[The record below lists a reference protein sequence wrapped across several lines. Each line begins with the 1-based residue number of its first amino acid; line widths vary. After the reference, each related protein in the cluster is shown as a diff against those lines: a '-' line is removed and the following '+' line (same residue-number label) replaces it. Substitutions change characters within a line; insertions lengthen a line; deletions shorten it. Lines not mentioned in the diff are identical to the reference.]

1 MRPVFVRPCIPAE
14 VARPPQGEDWIH
26 EPKFDGYRFQIVKNG
41 REVRL
46 FSKSGAEY
54 GARLPRMVEA
64 FGDLPAR
71 AAVLDG
77 ELVFFD
83 AKGQADFRQLNN
95 QMRTRWPDET
105 QLVFMMF
112 DLLHENG
119 VDLRGVP
126 LSERK
131 RDLNRLCRK
140 ADVPFMRQ
148 VETFLD
154 GAALFAHS
162 AEFGLEGVV
171 SKRIDQP
178 YVSGPT
184 KYWVKSKSPT
194 WRRDNQQRFR
204 MFEGNKKKPA
214 LTEEQKTLIKKRE
227 QLARVRERLQD
238 PDLRPGIGRE
248 LRKHIA
254 ILEREI
260 AELEQ
265 G

>member
-41 REVRL
+41 REVRF

-83 AKGQADFRQLNN
+83 AKGQADFRQLHN
-95 QMRTRWPDET
+95 QMRTRWPDEAA
-105 QLVFMMF
+105 LVFMVF
-112 DLLHENG
+112 DLLHQDG
-119 VDLRGVP
+119 IDLRGLP

-131 RDLNRLCRK
+131 HNLDRLCRK
-140 ADVPFMRQ
+140 AKVPFLRQ
-148 VETFLD
+148 VQTFPD
-154 GAALFAHS
+154 GAVLFAHC
-162 AEFGLEGVV
+162 AKFGLEGVV
-171 SKRIDQP
+171 SKRIDRP

-184 KYWVKSKSPT
+184 KVWVKSKSPA

-204 MFEGNKKKPA
+204 MCEGSKKKPE
-214 LTEEQKTLIKKRE
+214 LTEQQKVLVRKRQE
-227 QLARVRERLQD
+227 LARVRERLRD
-238 PDLRPGIGRE
+238 PDLRQGLVRE
-248 LRKHIA
+248 LRKHVA

-260 AELEQ
+260 AELKQ
-265 G
+265 A

>member
-41 REVRL
+41 REVRF

-54 GARLPRMVEA
+54 GARLPKMVEA

-95 QMRTRWPDET
+95 QMRTRWPHET

-204 MFEGNKKKPA
+204 MFEGNKPA
-214 LTEEQKTLIKKRE
+214 LTEEQKALIKKRE
-227 QLARVRERLQD
+227 ELARVRERLQD
-238 PDLRPGIGRE
+238 PDLRSGKGRE

-260 AELEQ
+260 AELKQ

>member
-1 MRPVFVRPCIPAE
+1 
-14 VARPPQGEDWIH
+14 
-26 EPKFDGYRFQIVKNG
+26 
-41 REVRL
+41 
-46 FSKSGAEY
+46 
-54 GARLPRMVEA
+54 MVEA

-131 RDLNRLCRK
+131 RDLNRLSRK

-178 YVSGPT
+178 HVSGLT
-184 KYWVKSKSPT
+184 KYWVKSNQEKGGARPCSGAAAGSRSTPRHRARAAQAHRHPGAGN
-194 WRRDNQQRFR
+194 RRIGAGLD
-204 MFEGNKKKPA
+204 PV
-214 LTEEQKTLIKKRE
+214 
-227 QLARVRERLQD
+227 RV
-238 PDLRPGIGRE
+238 
-248 LRKHIA
+248 
-254 ILEREI
+254 
-260 AELEQ
+260 
-265 G
+265 